1 MFVESLASAVEKAY
15 WLVTV
20 LYNLPAAVSTG
31 FCFSPCPTLLSPPF
45 PNLPPHKTYP
55 KCGFFSLLKKIK
67 VL

>member
-31 FCFSPCPTLLSPPF
+31 SCFSPCPTLLSPPF
-45 PNLPPHKTYP
+45 PT
-55 KCGFFSLLKKIK
+55 SLLTKLTQN
-67 VL
+67 VDFSPF